1 MRQSVLMGTQVLLMQ
16 AAFTNPSFS
25 LTKIVTPYASA
36 IFDKKTIKRIET
48 KMEQLKSQMDPSVL
62 KEASEQASALNESVK
77 SFKEHN
83 KRGRPSKPRKRGRP
97 VDTGKEE

>member
-1 MRQSVLMGTQVLLMQ
+1 M
-16 AAFTNPSFS
+16 
-25 LTKIVTPYASA
+25 TPYRTLPRSNAYDLSRIRVWKQNRNANA